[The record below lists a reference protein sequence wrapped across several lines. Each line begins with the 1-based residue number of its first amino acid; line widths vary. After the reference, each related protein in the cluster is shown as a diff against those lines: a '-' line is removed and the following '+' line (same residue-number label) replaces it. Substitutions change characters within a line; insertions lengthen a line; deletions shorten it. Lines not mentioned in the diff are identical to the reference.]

1 MKKNEFRMSEVPPGS
16 VLPLGDVEV
25 FSVEGGFCATQAR
38 CTHAQG
44 LLSEG
49 TFDGSTVTC
58 RRHGSQFNVRTGAV
72 LRGPAKDPLK
82 TYRVTVDGEVGRLGV
97 ALAPAVQSEP
107 GVPETARSTLLSSSA
122 NMALLFPMLSS
133 AQSAR
138 IASHGV
144 IRPITRGEV
153 LIEGG
158 QTNVPFFVL
167 KAGEIE
173 VIRPSAIEEIL
184 IAVVGP
190 AQFTGD
196 ISMILGRP
204 AQMRL
209 RVSDSGEVV
218 QLTRDQMHSLIQ
230 TDAEISEVLM
240 RALIHRRAAMVA
252 QGIGDVLL
260 IGSAGSASTLRIKQ
274 FLTRNGHPFQY
285 LDLDQDADVRQ
296 LLARFH
302 LEPAE
307 IPVVICR
314 GEAVLKNPGNQEI
327 ADHLGFNQGI
337 DHTHLRDVVIVGAG
351 PAGLASAVYAASEGL
366 DVLVIEPNS
375 PGGQASS
382 SSRIENY
389 LGFPTGISGRELA
402 GRAYAQAQKFGA
414 EVMIAK
420 GATELACEHNHYGVR
435 LDDGVSIPAR
445 TVVIATGARY
455 RRPSLA
461 NLGQFEGAGV
471 YYSATFMEAQ
481 LCNGDEVIVV
491 GGANSA
497 GQAAVF
503 LAQAARHVHLL
514 VRASSLWASM
524 SRYLIRR
531 IEETPTIQVKTR
543 TEIVSLEG
551 NGHLERVRWR
561 DGTGAVTSQDI
572 KHVFLMTGAEAN
584 TGWLNGRVALD
595 AKGFIK
601 TGWDLTQE
609 DLAAARWPLDR
620 SPYLLETSLPG
631 VLAVG
636 DVRCGNVK
644 RVASAVGEGSI
655 AVSFVHRTLADSFKR
670 KDSV

>member
-1 MKKNEFRMSEVPPGS
+1 M
-16 VLPLGDVEV
+16 
-25 FSVEGGFCATQAR
+25 
-38 CTHAQG
+38 
-44 LLSEG
+44 
-49 TFDGSTVTC
+49 
-58 RRHGSQFNVRTGAV
+58 
-72 LRGPAKDPLK
+72 
-82 TYRVTVDGEVGRLGV
+82 
-97 ALAPAVQSEP
+97 
-107 GVPETARSTLLSSSA
+107 
-122 NMALLFPMLSS
+122 
-133 AQSAR
+133 
-138 IASHGV
+138 
-144 IRPITRGEV
+144 IRPISRGEV
-153 LIEGG
+153 LIDSG

-173 VIRPSAIEEIL
+173 VIRPSALEEIL

-218 QLTRDQMHSLIQ
+218 QLTRDQMHALIQ

-252 QGIGDVLL
+252 RGIGDVLL
-260 IGSAGSASTLRIKQ
+260 IGSVGSAATLRIKQ
-274 FLTRNGHPFQY
+274 FLTRNGHPFKC
-285 LDLDQDADVRQ
+285 LDLDRDADVRQ
-296 LLARFH
+296 VLAHFH
-302 LEPAE
+302 LESAE
-307 IPVVICR
+307 MPVVICR
-314 GEAVLKNPGNQEI
+314 GEAVLKNPSNQEI
-327 ADHLGFNQGI
+327 ADYLGFNKVI

-351 PAGLASAVYAASEGL
+351 PAGLAAGVYAASEGL
-366 DVLVIEPNS
+366 DALVIEASS
-375 PGGQASS
+375 PGGQAGS

-389 LGFPTGISGRELA
+389 LGFPTGISGRKLA

-420 GATELACEHNHYGVR
+420 GAAELACEHNAYGVR
-435 LDDGVSIPAR
+435 LDDGVTIPAR

-455 RRPSLA
+455 RMPSLA

-481 LCNGDEVIVV
+481 LCGGDEVIVV
-491 GGANSA
+491 GGGNSA

-503 LAQAARHVHLL
+503 LAQAASHVHLL
-514 VRASSLWASM
+514 VRSSSLSASM

-531 IEETPTIQVKTR
+531 IEETPTIQIKTR
-543 TEIVSLEG
+543 TEIVALEG

-561 DGTGAVTSQDI
+561 DGTGAVTSRDI
-572 KHVFLMTGAEAN
+572 KHVFLMTGADAN

-631 VLAVG
+631 VFAVG

-655 AVSFVHRTLADSFKR
+655 AVSFVHRTLAGTR
-670 KDSV
+670 

>member
-1 MKKNEFRMSEVPPGS
+1 
-16 VLPLGDVEV
+16 
-25 FSVEGGFCATQAR
+25 
-38 CTHAQG
+38 
-44 LLSEG
+44 
-49 TFDGSTVTC
+49 VTE
-58 RRHGSQFNVRTGAV
+58 N
-72 LRGPAKDPLK
+72 
-82 TYRVTVDGEVGRLGV
+82 
-97 ALAPAVQSEP
+97 
-107 GVPETARSTLLSSSA
+107 ARSTLLSSAA
-122 NMALLFPMLSS
+122 NAALLFPVLSS
-133 AQSAR
+133 AQIAR
-138 IASHGV
+138 IALQGV
-144 IRPITRGEV
+144 IRPITSGEV

-167 KAGEIE
+167 KSGEIE
-173 VIRPSAIEEIL
+173 VIRPSALEEIL
-184 IAVVGP
+184 VAVVRP
-190 AQFTGD
+190 TQFTGD

-209 RVSDSGEVV
+209 RVSVSGEVV
-218 QLTRDQMHSLIQ
+218 QLTRDQMHALIQ

-240 RALIHRRAAMVA
+240 RALIHRRVAVVA

-260 IGSAGSASTLRIKQ
+260 IGSVWSAATLRIKQ
-274 FLTRNGHPFQY
+274 FLTRNGHPFKW
-285 LDLDQDADVRQ
+285 LDLDRDADVRQ
-296 LLARFH
+296 LLVRFH
-302 LEPAE
+302 LEPSE
-307 IPVVICR
+307 LPVVICR
-314 GEAVLKNPGNQEI
+314 GEAVLKNPSNREI
-327 ADHLGFNQGI
+327 ADHLGFNKGI

-351 PAGLASAVYAASEGL
+351 PAGLAAAVYAASEGL
-366 DVLVIEPNS
+366 GVLVIEASS
-375 PGGQASS
+375 PGGQAGS

-389 LGFPTGISGRELA
+389 LGFPTGISGRDLA

-420 GATELACEHNHYGVR
+420 GAAELAFEHNAYGVR
-435 LDDGVSIPAR
+435 LDDGVTIPAR

-461 NLGQFEGAGV
+461 NLDQFEGVGV

-481 LCNGDEVIVV
+481 LCDGDEIIIV
-491 GGANSA
+491 GGGNSA

-514 VRASSLWASM
+514 VRSSSLSASM

-531 IEETPTIQVKTR
+531 IEETPTIQIKTR
-543 TEIVSLEG
+543 TEIVALEG
-551 NGHLERVRWR
+551 NEHLERVRWR

-601 TGWDLTQE
+601 TGWDLTQK

-631 VLAVG
+631 VFAVG

-655 AVSFVHRTLADSFKR
+655 TVSFVHRALAE
-670 KDSV
+670 